1 MTFKIRF
8 EVKKSHV
15 N

>member
-1 MTFKIRF
+1 MRF
-8 EVKKSHV
+8 EVKK